1 MVRPTKFNEKEMIIM
16 PTAKILFVYS
26 NSILEAIAEELSNFR
41 IDKRRH
47 YVLVFDTETCNTDAD
62 EKGRLDFSCGLV
74 YDCGWSV
81 VDTAGNV
88 YIERSFVNA
97 DIYNNMKYLME
108 SAYYGW
114 KLPRYEADLADGT
127 RTLANTYTIRQAMI
141 ADMKAFGITEVC
153 AHNAR
158 FDVTVL
164 NSTVRWATKSKVRY
178 WFPYGTIV
186 WDTMKMSRDVI
197 HQMPTYRQFC
207 EEHELMA
214 ANGRL
219 STTAENLYR
228 FITKNPDFVESHTG
242 LEDVQIEREILWY
255 CERQHKPMRRC
266 LYDNP
271 LPQNDP
277 PTELQRQIMALA
289 RMGIL

>member
-1 MVRPTKFNEKEMIIM
+1 MRNFP
-16 PTAKILFVYS
+16 YS
-26 NSILEAIAEELSNFR
+26 NPILTGIQAELDSIPV
-41 IDKRRH
+41 DHRRH
-47 YVLVFDTETCNTDAD
+47 YVLVFDTETCNTSND
-62 EKGRLDFSCGLV
+62 ESGRLDCSCGLV

-81 VDTAGNV
+81 VDTTGNV

-97 DIYNNMKYLME
+97 DIYGAMKYLME

-114 KLPRYEADLADGT
+114 KLPRYVADLAEGT
-127 RTLANTYTIRQAMI
+127 RILANTFIIRQAML
-141 ADMKAFGITEVC
+141 ADMEKFGITEVC

-197 HQMPTYRQFC
+197 HKMPTYRKFC
-207 EEHELMA
+207 EEHELMT

-228 FITKNPDFVESHTG
+228 FITKNPDFEESHTG
-242 LEDVQIEREILWY
+242 LEDVQIEREILFY
-255 CERQHKPMRRC
+255 CYRQHKPMRKC

-271 LPQNDP
+271 LPLNDP
-277 PTELQRQIMALA
+277 PTEIQRQIMFLVK
-289 RMGIL
+289 RGTV